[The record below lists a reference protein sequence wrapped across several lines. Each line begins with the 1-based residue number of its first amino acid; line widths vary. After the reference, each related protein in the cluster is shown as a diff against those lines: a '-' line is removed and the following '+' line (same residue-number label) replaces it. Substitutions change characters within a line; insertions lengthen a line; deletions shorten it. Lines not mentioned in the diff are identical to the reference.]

1 MHGLRVWALALL
13 MASVGSG
20 DALAGASPCWKI
32 LGLVTLT
39 LFLPPDT
46 PMKHHLTYPPATR
59 SAFVS
64 RPIEFQVRQMNG
76 DPGRFSIFDSGWL
89 HHQVAAQIKSV
100 LLKEQPSLKEEQG
113 WTARGWQVKIDRFLL
128 EKNADG
134 EFLLAH
140 CGPLLRHYFYGRD
153 YPRSAFLRRASYG
166 LFRFTKIYP
175 EMGTAT
181 VNVLAAARYDGES
194 RAFLLNKLD
203 GSVEVENSLLY
214 QSDDFSVGPWIAVP
228 LEQTTANLP
237 IRTN

>member
-46 PMKHHLTYPPATR
+46 PMKHHLTYPPTTR

-76 DPGRFSIFDSGWL
+76 DPGQISIFDSGWL
-89 HHQVAAQIKSV
+89 HHQVAAQIKAV

-134 EFLLAH
+134 EFYLRIV
-140 CGPLLRHYFYGRD
+140 GPYFDITSTEGITREALFSGE
-153 YPRSAFLRRASYG
+153 PHTAS
-166 LFRFTKIYP
+166 FRFTKIYP

-181 VNVLAAARYDGES
+181 VNVSATAIYDGES